1 MTDRV
6 PQCRHQYY
14 IDQFNYYCNRK
25 QWRKNMFCSVFFP
38 IMQCCVL
45 PYFSLFC
52 HKSLNSHDMMA
63 ANTKYFLPILCI
75 HFIVK
80 LMAKLRS
87 SNNDGSPRGAA
98 VGWSKKGADVEVE
111 VVRWWPSQCPVWTRH
126 LHLHTLHTLHTPTTR
141 QQRHRQIITSLAI

>member
-6 PQCRHQYY
+6 PQCWYQFH
-14 IDQFNYYCNRK
+14 IDHFNYYGNSK
-25 QWRKNMFCSVFFP
+25 WWRFFP
-38 IMQCCVL
+38 NNAASCHIC
-45 PYFSLFC
+45 PFFATSL
-52 HKSLNSHDMMA
+52 SIAMIA
-63 ANTKYFLPILCI
+63 ANTRYFLPILCI

-80 LMAKLRS
+80 LVLKLRS

-126 LHLHTLHTLHTPTTR
+126 LHLHTLHTPTTR
-141 QQRHRQIITSLAI
+141 QQRHRQIITSLATYLNAKYCIFSFL